1 MRTLNKGP
9 IKYYQ
14 PPQGQVEDE
23 PAGMDEQALIQDA
36 LNGNL
41 DAFNG
46 LVLHYQD
53 MAYNVAYRVMGEH
66 GAASDA
72 CQEAFIS
79 AYQKL
84 HQYRGGSFKSWL
96 LRIVTNACYDELRR
110 RQRRPVTPLMPEM
123 DDGETL
129 EDPYWIEDD
138 QATPEEQAE
147 QVALEKAIQHC
158 ISELEEKFRT
168 ILVLVDVEGMDYEA
182 ASEVAEAPL
191 GTVKS
196 RLARARSRV
205 QDCLQG
211 FWELLPEIFRLKNE
225 EER

>member
-1 MRTLNKGP
+1 
-9 IKYYQ
+9 
-14 PPQGQVEDE
+14 
-23 PAGMDEQALIQDA
+23 MDEQALIQDA
-36 LNGNL
+36 LDGNL

-46 LVLHYQD
+46 LVIHYQD
-53 MAYNVAYRVMGEH
+53 IAYNVAYRVMGEH
-66 GAASDA
+66 GAAGDA

-110 RQRRPVTPLMPEM
+110 RQRQPVTPLLPEL

-129 EDPYWIEDD
+129 EDPYWIEAE
-138 QATPEEQAE
+138 QASPEEQTEQAE
-147 QVALEKAIQHC
+147 LEKAIQHC
-158 ISELEEKFRT
+158 IGELEKKFRT
-168 ILVLVDVEGMDYEA
+168 ILVLVDIEGMDYET
-182 ASEVAEAPL
+182 ASEIASTPL

>member
-1 MRTLNKGP
+1 
-9 IKYYQ
+9 
-14 PPQGQVEDE
+14 
-23 PAGMDEQALIQDA
+23 MDEQALIQEA
-36 LNGNL
+36 LDGNL

-53 MAYNVAYRVMGEH
+53 IVYNVAYRVMGEP

-110 RQRRPVTPLMPEM
+110 RQRRPITPLLPET
-123 DDGETL
+123 DDGEIV
-129 EDPYWIEDD
+129 EDPFWIEDD
-138 QATPEEQAE
+138 QASPEEQTEQAE
-147 QVALEKAIQHC
+147 LEKAIQHC
-158 ISELEEKFRT
+158 ISALEEKFRT
-168 ILVLVDVEGMDYEA
+168 VLVLVDIEGLDYEA
-182 ASEVAEAPL
+182 ASQIAKTPL

-205 QDCLQG
+205 QECLQD
-211 FWELLPEIFRLKNE
+211 FWELLPDLFRLNDE